1 MKNYKSGVILALV
14 AAVAVFV
21 STPAIAGNYA
31 SDSGQ
36 KFTRGLANAA
46 TGWGEIPKNIALESK
61 ASNGFVGITYGTV
74 KGVAQTVGRTVVGAL
89 ELGTF
94 FVPSHEVVHS
104 TYVWENPNTE
114 TTYGL

>member
-1 MKNYKSGVILALV
+1 MKNYKKGAILAMSAAFVMLV
-14 AAVAVFV
+14 A
-21 STPAIAGNYA
+21 TPAMAGDYV

-61 ASNGFVGITYGTV
+61 ATNAFVGITYGTL
-74 KGVAQTVGRTVVGAL
+74 KGVAHTVGRTVVGAL

-94 FVPSHEVVHS
+94 FIPSHEVVHS
-104 TYVWENPNTE
+104 TYVWDNAGTE